1 MTIGE
6 LKAALEGVPD
16 DVEVIVDVATDNPP
30 HKWSTCAADYTNND
44 KMTIWADIALDA

>member
-30 HKWSTCAADYTNND
+30 HKWSNCTRCLNNS
-44 KMTIWADIALDA
+44 